1 MLELSNKDFKAVNI
15 KLLQKTIVN
24 ALQMNRE
31 IESLRKQIE
40 VIKKTLT

>member
-15 KLLQKTIVN
+15 KLLQKAIVN

-31 IESLRKQIE
+31 IESLSKQIE
-40 VIKKTLT
+40 VIKKTVT